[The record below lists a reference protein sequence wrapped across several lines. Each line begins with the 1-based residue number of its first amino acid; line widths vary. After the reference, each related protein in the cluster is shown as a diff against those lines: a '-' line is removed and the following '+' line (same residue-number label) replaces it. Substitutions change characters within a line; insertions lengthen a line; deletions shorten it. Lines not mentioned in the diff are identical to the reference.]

1 MGCVPGSW
9 CDSVICGRG
18 YLGVIEC
25 PPPRSSTPT
34 PWGRQ
39 GDASLGL
46 KESEKLALEGETVPG
61 GKGPDVVVEDG
72 PGPDIA
78 GDGSPIPLVWRY
90 TSGIAGDCVGLGP
103 TGLRGLAGRIARG
116 RREFLITKLDDCRS
130 GFAVASARTTT
141 GWDTVRG
148 VSRYCGSRS
157 ESLS

>member
-1 MGCVPGSW
+1 M
-9 CDSVICGRG
+9 
-18 YLGVIEC
+18 IEC